1 MKEYD
6 ILDAAAKV
14 LATVRDIPVVLDH
27 EEEGIESPRFFA
39 SLVDVASQS
48 NLRLIYHDCTLH
60 ITYFAPKEQDIDDLE
75 TWESIFGIV
84 PDPEHEGYD
93 FRNNRVLL
101 TLKDAVKDAFVAG
114 MEVGDRYIKFTSVSA
129 QIEGQDAD
137 LIYFDMPFVYYEGV
151 SEKKPDYLMEKIHSN
166 IIVKDD
172 LKRLEE

>member
-60 ITYFAPKEQDIDDLE
+60 ITYFAPKGQTNTEELYAI
-75 TWESIFGIV
+75 
-84 PDPEHEGYD
+84 
-93 FRNNRVLL
+93 
-101 TLKDAVKDAFVAG
+101 KDGVKDAFVSG
-114 MEVGDRYIKFTSVSA
+114 MTVGDRYIKFTSVSA
-129 QIEGQDAD
+129 EIAGEDAD
-137 LIYFDMPFVYYEGV
+137 IIYFDLPFVYYESV
-151 SEKKPDYLMEKIHSN
+151 EQKEP
-166 IIVKDD
+166 DD
-172 LKRLEE
+172 LIMHIYSREKNINY